1 MALQSLPGESEVHY
15 INTEI
20 PHQQNDYIPSA
31 TLTKYRV
38 GHYQFTDNGT
48 RLMSYADHNIDP
60 EHPSVWVIP
69 GVIDINVP
77 PPQMDPN
84 ENIIVANGIF
94 NLVDNDNDPDIEI
107 EPESPNPNPNIN
119 PNLNRGNIIKSNRTV
134 KSIKLEKQEESEENE
149 NKSRD
154 APERISLGQIR
165 VNVPTTVI
173 NNEYD
178 YGNNDWGV
186 RWYNDQNLLGSD
198 GWTSVIVNQDQNLDE
213 PIPADTVICSIT
225 IEAPTDTG
233 YPEFYLPYWVEIEKI
248 TKDPNN
254 PRNNKRVFTG
264 YVERLAEEFLP
275 ITLNFTNHPN
285 GNYLPE
291 FEEHYKYTF
300 YYKLIRG
307 EYHSESRFILTN
319 NYDYNKNQSVDFSI
333 VNRTFGFDNP
343 ITVALLSQSVTD
355 YFYVPDMNF
364 YYNNNSTPVPT
375 PSITQISNY
384 PITQNGSQNIPI
396 PNNALAVDSINVDVQ
411 VPTGG
416 SSSSLQDYKSL
427 TINNLGVFN
436 VLPDNGYDA
445 IREVIVDNNAVEL
458 EKTFYLQKENATQT
472 TEQTGKLQ
480 LEHSINPESGKYA
493 MKTVSVLTET
503 QNKELIINENGQT
516 IIEADPNQGYLGLN
530 KVSVI
535 VSVPQSGG
543 GGGTNL
549 GNNNWALSY
558 EGSDISPNA
567 LWTNLTYFP
576 DNDEEDIIINVDHHD
591 YNYDEYPYHIVIVM
605 TLKSGYQTQGGYFTN
620 QYVGCYSYCCE
631 NPMKI
636 TINNF
641 WRNNELMNIY
651 YSVEENP
658 SGYFLLSNQYDYN
671 STQTFILPY
680 IESVNISVSGDDHS
694 VPHDVNVEVNFRRF
708 LNCNQSINVII

>member
-31 TLTKYRV
+31 TLTKYRI
-38 GHYQFTDNGT
+38 GHYQFTENGT
-48 RLMSYADHNIDP
+48 RLMSYASQNVDP
-60 EHPSVWVIP
+60 ETPSVWVIP

-77 PPQMDPN
+77 PPQMNPN
-84 ENIIVANGIF
+84 QNIIVANGIF
-94 NLVDNDNDPDIEI
+94 NLVDNDNNPDDIEI
-107 EPESPNPNPNIN
+107 EPDNSNPNPNIN
-119 PNLNRGNIIKSNRTV
+119 PNLNRGTLIKPNKTI
-134 KSIKLEKQEESEENE
+134 KTLKLEKQEEN
-149 NKSRD
+149 NSRD
-154 APERISLGQIR
+154 EPERLSLGQIR

-186 RWYNDQNLLGSD
+186 RWYNDEHLLD
-198 GWTSVIVNQDQNLDE
+198 TALWTKRIIDQNENLDQS
-213 PIPADTVICSIT
+213 IPSSIILNET
-225 IEAPTDTG
+225 IERPTDSDF
-233 YPEFYLPYWVEIEKI
+233 PEFYLIYWIEIEK
-248 TKDPNN
+248 KVKNPNN
-254 PRNNKRVFTG
+254 SRNDKRVITG
-264 YVERLAEEFLP
+264 RIEGIYEEEFP
-275 ITLNFTNHPN
+275 ITITFINFPN
-285 GNYLPE
+285 GVADPDYNQ
-291 FEEHYKYTF
+291 HYKYTI
-300 YYKLIRG
+300 YYKLFRG
-307 EYHSESRFILTN
+307 EYNYDRSRFILTN
-319 NYDYNKNQSVDFSI
+319 NYDYNKNQSIEYDINLRSDIYNSSTSI
-333 VNRTFGFDNP
+333 Y
-343 ITVALLSQSVTD
+343 LLSNGVNS
-355 YFYVPDMNF
+355 YYYVPDLNF
-364 YYNNNSTPVPT
+364 YYNDDQAPTPT
-375 PSITQISNY
+375 PSITQISNFS
-384 PITQNGSQNIPI
+384 ITENGNQNIPI
-396 PNNALAVDSINVDVQ
+396 PNNALAVDSININVQ
-411 VPTGG
+411 VPTSG
-416 SSSSLQDYKSL
+416 SSSSLQDNKSL

-458 EKTFYLQKENATQT
+458 EKTFYLLKENATQT
-472 TEQTGKLQ
+472 TEQTIGDNPYTGKLQ

-493 MKTVSVLTET
+493 MKNVSVLTET
-503 QNKELIINENGQT
+503 QNKEIIIEQNGQT

-549 GNNNWALSY
+549 GNNNWSLSY

-576 DNDEEDIIINVDHHD
+576 DNDENIIINVDRHD

-605 TLKSGYQTQGGYFTN
+605 TLKSGYQTNGGWFDN
-620 QYVGCYSYCCE
+620 QYVGCYTYCCT
-631 NPMKI
+631 NPMSI
-636 TINNF
+636 TINNY
-641 WRNNELMNIY
+641 WRNNQLMNIY

-680 IESVNISVSGDDHS
+680 IESVN
-694 VPHDVNVEVNFRRF
+694 HDVEGNNPLDLQIDVNFRRF
-708 LNCNQSINVII
+708 LNCNKSINVII